1 MLKNIKAVLFDL
13 DGTLVDSMGL
23 WREVDIEYLESKGCS
38 MPEGLQQDIE
48 GLSMRETAVYF
59 KKRFGM
65 KDSIDEM
72 METWNDMA
80 RIEYEEKVPMKP
92 GCRAFLEKLRSI
104 PVKTAIVTS
113 NSRELVEA
121 VYKNHP
127 FADFIDLVVTA
138 NEVEHGK
145 PFPDVY
151 LKAAEKLG
159 IHPED
164 CLVFEDIIAGIQ
176 AGQSAGMK
184 VCTIYDDY
192 SADVDDEKR
201 ELADYYIKD
210 YFELV

>member
-1 MLKNIKAVLFDL
+1 MLKNIKAALFDL

-23 WREVDIEYLESKGCS
+23 WKDVDIKYLSSRGIDMPKNLQKEIEGYSMKETARYFKDRFGIEDSLEEMMAEWNEMARVEYESK
-38 MPEGLQQDIE
+38 
-48 GLSMRETAVYF
+48 
-59 KKRFGM
+59 
-65 KDSIDEM
+65 
-72 METWNDMA
+72 
-80 RIEYEEKVPMKP
+80 VPLKP
-92 GCRAFLEKLRSI
+92 GCKNFLEKLRKRN
-104 PVKTAIVTS
+104 VKTAIVTS

-127 FADFIDLVVTA
+127 FSDFIDLVVTA

-145 PFPDVY
+145 PAPDVY

-159 IHPED
+159 IDPTD

-176 AGQSAGMK
+176 AGKNAGMK

-192 SADVDDEKR
+192 SAEVDEEKR
-201 ELADYYIKD
+201 ELADYYVKD